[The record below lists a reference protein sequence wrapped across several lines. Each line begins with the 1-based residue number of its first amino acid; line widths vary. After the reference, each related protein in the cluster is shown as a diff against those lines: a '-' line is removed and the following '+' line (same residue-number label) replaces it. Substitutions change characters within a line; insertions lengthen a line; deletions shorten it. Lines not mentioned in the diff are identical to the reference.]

1 MLARN
6 HHQGRQVTT
15 PTSPAQQLA
24 RMSDKR
30 LLQAV
35 EHELTKTHVANPLAP
50 YTHELARRLHNAPK
64 RKAAPKLGPRQKQRI
79 LTQLGEAQD
88 AINRAG
94 RYIKGL

>member
-6 HHQGRQVTT
+6 HHRGHQVTA
-15 PTSPAQQLA
+15 PTSIARQLS
-24 RMSDKR
+24 RMSDTG
-30 LLQAV
+30 LLRAV
-35 EHELTKTHVANPLAP
+35 EHELSKAPVADPLAP
-50 YTHELARRLHNAPK
+50 YTHELARRLHKAPQ

-94 RYIKGL
+94 RYINGL

>member
-1 MLARN
+1 M
-6 HHQGRQVTT
+6 TT
-15 PTSPAQQLA
+15 PTSIAHQLA
-24 RMSDKR
+24 SMSDKG
-30 LLQAV
+30 LLRAV
-35 EHELTKTHVANPLAP
+35 EHELAKTHVANPLAP

-94 RYIKGL
+94 RYINGL